1 MKAKKEKRNKEEERG
16 EEEETTSPSVGW
28 VEFFGNTSGVRRSVG
43 ALFIFS
49 LAVFFTLS
57 FFAQAGVFGLYI
69 NRGIGYALGWG
80 KWIFPL
86 ILFLITWFLLQKSSR
101 LYYVSIVGI
110 GVSFIALL
118 GILHLFIPPEEM
130 AFVASEGR
138 SGGYIGYSIA
148 WGMYTFFGLIASSV
162 FLGIFFVSGILVAF
176 GLSLLPFFETFKGHF
191 AQKII
196 VRKKAEENISLKE
209 KDHLSKQGEQ
219 DESKE
224 EEQGEDVEKVTIDED
239 NEEKQEEEKK
249 KKDTPFVKNIQ
260 FEEDYRDAFMNEK
273 PLSQKEE
280 PNKQSFE
287 EKTRESFFEKEQEE
301 KGIIKKR
308 KRIKESKWKLPPLQF
323 LEKSEKPVS
332 PGDSEKKKR
341 IIIDT
346 LDQFGIKVSP
356 EMEKIGPTV
365 TQFRFRPAPGVRL
378 EKIAS
383 LSSNLTYAL
392 AAHSIRVEAPIPGES
407 LIGIEVPNARTSSV
421 RLRDMLESHTFGK
434 FKKENELP
442 IILGKDISGECI
454 CASIAKMPHLLVAGA
469 TGSGKS
475 VCIHSIIL
483 SLLYSYSPD
492 QLKFIFV
499 DPKQNEFLLYEGI
512 PHLRTKV
519 VVEAKKVMG
528 ALSWAIGEME
538 KRYTLLAK
546 QGSRDIA
553 SYNKKIQEGSYI
565 GEEELK
571 PLPFVV
577 IIIDEFSD
585 LMMTNG
591 KELER
596 SIVRLA
602 QKSRAVG
609 LHLIIATQRPS
620 VETITGLIKSNIS
633 ARIALRVI
641 SYTDSRTIID
651 SAGAEK
657 LLGLGDMLYLNAER
671 PKPKRIQGAFISEE
685 ETKQV
690 VEYLVMQKKSWKS
703 ELDEDSENEN
713 ENEDE
718 NEKLDENGELDL
730 DAYANEEKNKQRIIQ
745 DEYFDEAKEI
755 IIQGGEGSA
764 SLLQRN
770 LNIGYNRAS
779 KLLDALEREGIV
791 GPKDGQKPRK
801 VLVGPKA
808 FGEFSQQGEYE
819 KDESTLT

>member
-1 MKAKKEKRNKEEERG
+1 MKEKNTKERGREQEVTEKKEN
-16 EEEETTSPSVGW
+16 PSSMGW

-49 LAVFFTLS
+49 LAVFFSLS
-57 FFAQAGVFGLYI
+57 FFSQAGVFGLYV
-69 NRGIGYALGWG
+69 NKGLGYVLGWG

-86 ILFLITWFLLQKSSR
+86 VLFLITWFLLQKSSR

-110 GVSFIALL
+110 GVSFITLL

-130 AFVASEGR
+130 AFIASEGR
-138 SGGYIGYSIA
+138 SGGYVGYFIA
-148 WGMYTFFGLIASSV
+148 WGMYTLFGLIASSV

-176 GLSLLPFFETFKGHF
+176 GLSLLPFFETFRGHF
-191 AQKII
+191 LKKEFF
-196 VRKKAEENISLKE
+196 RKKGTGQGETNNFLEETSFEENREEE
-209 KDHLSKQGEQ
+209 K
-219 DESKE
+219 KE
-224 EEQGEDVEKVTIDED
+224 EGKCLKKDATNNSHDEK
-239 NEEKQEEEKK
+239 EEEKK
-249 KKDTPFVKNIQ
+249 KKPSFAKNVQ
-260 FEEDYRDAFMNEK
+260 FEEDYRDSFVD
-273 PLSQKEE
+273 KEE
-280 PNKQSFE
+280 TLKKELSFH
-287 EKTRESFFEKEQEE
+287 QEFDE
-301 KGIIKKR
+301 KGVESLFGEMQEGKEMLKKR
-308 KRIKESKWKLPPLQF
+308 KRPTISKWTLPPLQF
-323 LEKSEKPVS
+323 LEKSEKTVS
-332 PGDSEKKKR
+332 PGDSEKKKK
-341 IIIDT
+341 IIVDT
-346 LDQFGIKVSP
+346 LSQFGIEVFP

-421 RLRDMLESHTFGK
+421 RLRDMLESKTFQK
-434 FKKENELP
+434 FKKENDLP
-442 IILGKDISGECI
+442 IVLGKDISGECI

-483 SLLYSYSPD
+483 SLLCTYSPD
-492 QLKFIFV
+492 QLQFIFV
-499 DPKQNEFLLYEGI
+499 DPKQNEFPFYDGI

-528 ALSWAIGEME
+528 ALNWAIGEME
-538 KRYTLLAK
+538 RRYTLLAE

-553 SYNKKIQEGSYI
+553 SYNKKIREGSYI
-565 GEEELK
+565 GDEELK
-571 PLPFVV
+571 SLPFVV
-577 IIIDEFSD
+577 IVIDEFSD

-620 VETITGLIKSNIS
+620 VETITGLIKSNIPT
-633 ARIALRVI
+633 RIALRVI

-651 SAGAEK
+651 IAGAEK
-657 LLGLGDMLYLNAER
+657 LLGLGDMLYLNADR
-671 PKPKRIQGAFISEE
+671 PKPKRIQGAFVSEE
-685 ETKQV
+685 EIKAV
-690 VEYLVMQKKSWKS
+690 VKYLVMQKKSWK
-703 ELDEDSENEN
+703 DE
-713 ENEDE
+713 EDE
-718 NEKLDENGELDL
+718 ELEGAENGEGEKIDENGELDL
-730 DAYANEEKNKQRIIQ
+730 DAYASKERSKNYTIQ
-745 DEYFDEAKEI
+745 DELFDEAKDI
-755 IIQGGEGSA
+755 IIQAGEGSA

-770 LNIGYNRAS
+770 LNVGYNRAS

-808 FGEFSQQGEYE
+808 FGESSQQGENE
-819 KDESTLT
+819 TDESMLT